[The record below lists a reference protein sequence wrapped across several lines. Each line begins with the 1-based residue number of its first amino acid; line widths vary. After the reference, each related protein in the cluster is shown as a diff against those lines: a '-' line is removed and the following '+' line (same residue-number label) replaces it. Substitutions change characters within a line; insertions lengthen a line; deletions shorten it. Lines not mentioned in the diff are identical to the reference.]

1 MKITKD
7 PGDIRKE
14 FAAGQQ
20 YKEAIGLYE
29 NYARNEDFYVGNQW
43 RGVDADDMDKP
54 VINFLK
60 RVVSMRIAKVGSEDW
75 TTRFQAFIQNEE
87 TDAISTMLSDQVDQV
102 IERS

>member
-1 MKITKD
+1 MKIKKD

-43 RGVDADDMDKP
+43 RGVDSRRCG
-54 VINFLK
+54 
-60 RVVSMRIAKVGSEDW
+60 RVFGRVLYG
-75 TTRFQAFIQNEE
+75 
-87 TDAISTMLSDQVDQV
+87 
-102 IERS
+102 